1 MLTVLG
7 ITAPIFILIG
17 LGFVSARI
25 ALINREQIRGLGAFV
40 INFALPALVLRAL
53 VERRL
58 DEVLN
63 WPYLAAYALASL
75 SLFTAGF
82 AVARWLRGQGQS
94 ASAILAVGM
103 SVSNSGFIGYP
114 IAVMVLGQTAAVAM
128 ALGMLVENLLL
139 IPLALALAEAGTQRG
154 NGGWALLRET
164 GLRLARNPLIIAIA
178 VGLLLSLLQ
187 IRLPAV
193 PLRVVDMLADA
204 SAPVALFVIGGSLY
218 GLKLGGMGGDLVQ
231 TALGKLVLHPLALL
245 LTFLLLPGVEPQLMV
260 AGLLF
265 ASAPMMSIY
274 PILGQ
279 RFGLEQRCAAALV
292 AATVLAFFSISG
304 LLALLRWQGLLPG

>member
-17 LGFVSARI
+17 LGFLSARI
-25 ALINREQIRGLGAFV
+25 ALVSREQVRGLGAFV

-75 SLFTAGF
+75 SLFAAGF
-82 AVARWLRGQGQS
+82 AVARCWRGQGQS
-94 ASAILAVGM
+94 ASAILAMGM

-139 IPLALALAEAGTQRG
+139 IPLALALAEAGAQRG
-154 NGGWALLRET
+154 SGGWALVRET

-218 GLKLGGMGGDLVQ
+218 GLKLGGMGGDLLQ
-231 TALGKLVLHPLALL
+231 TALGKLILHPLVLL
-245 LTFLLLPGVEPQLMV
+245 AAFLLLPGVEPQLMV

-274 PILGQ
+274 TILGQ

-304 LLALLRWQGLLPG
+304 LLALLRWQGLLA